1 MFKKVDFDS
10 FSFDRGKCRMYGMQL
25 DIYYKKIGATNA
37 PQNVIVKAELKLVQ
51 NR

>member
-1 MFKKVDFDS
+1 
-10 FSFDRGKCRMYGMQL
+10 MYGMQL